1 MGVRTLAKGFYVKL
15 AWANICRSRE
25 VYLPYLI
32 ACAIIG
38 GIYFLVCGFAMSGEL
53 TGVPGGESARALF
66 QMGVIVFT
74 VFAAGFLLSINRF
87 LVKRRKR
94 EFGLYGVL
102 GLSKAHVG
110 RILLLENA
118 IVLLG
123 GLACGLVFALVFGKL
138 LFLLLLKL
146 MHALPQNEFRPAPVA
161 YLATAALFLGVYFV
175 SSLYNLAQVHL
186 ANPIQLLQSEKRGEK
201 DSKLVIPMALI
212 GAAMLGAAYYF
223 AWTVESS
230 GTAMGIFFLLVL
242 LVILAT
248 NLLFTSGSIAVLRAL
263 RANKRFYYR
272 PQNFVSVSGMFH
284 RMRQNASGL
293 ATICILSTMF
303 LVTLCGT
310 LSLYL
315 GQEKTLAPQ
324 YPYDVQVSGYAPY
337 HDRLGAD
344 AKLAALAEEHN
355 VVMHADESGLN
366 YHNYVEGEANPDG
379 TVYPGSELYMQP
391 HSLYLDGTLHFDLE
405 GAEEDREAFLD
416 AARQLSM
423 VLKNEAGEDVTYY
436 YRVRDIWSARQES
449 YGMYGGLLFLGAF
462 FAILF
467 LAVTVLM
474 IYFKQI
480 TEGYEDKER
489 FDILQQVGMDE
500 KQVRGTINAQVLWVF
515 FLPLATALLHMVFA
529 SRILTRMLQSFMLY
543 DWVLVL
549 CCALGVS
556 AAFALIYLIAYRMTA
571 RAYFKIVK
579 R

>member
-1 MGVRTLAKGFYVKL
+1 MGKGFYCKL
-15 AWANICRSRE
+15 AWGNIRRSRE

-38 GIYFLVCGFAMSGEL
+38 GIYFLVCGFAMSKEL
-53 TGVPGGESARALF
+53 QAVPGGESARALF
-66 QMGVIVFT
+66 QMGVMVFT

-123 GLACGLVFALVFGKL
+123 GLAFGLAFALVFGKL

-146 MHALPQNEFRPAPVA
+146 MHALPQNAFAPAPVA
-161 YLATAALFLGVYFV
+161 YLATAALFLGVYFI

-186 ANPIQLLQSEKRGEK
+186 ANPIQLMQSEKRGEK
-201 DSKLVIPMALI
+201 DSKLVVPMALL
-212 GAAMLGAAYYF
+212 GAGMLGVAYYF
-223 AWTVESS
+223 AWTVENS
-230 GTAMGIFFLLVL
+230 GTAMGIFFILVL

-248 NLLFTSGSIAVLRAL
+248 NLLFTSGSIAVLRTL
-263 RANKRFYYR
+263 RANRRFYYK
-272 PQNFVSVSGMFH
+272 PKNFVSVSGMFH
-284 RMRQNASGL
+284 RMRQNAASL

-303 LVTLCGT
+303 LVTLAGT

-315 GQEKTLAPQ
+315 GQEKTLAMY
-324 YPYDVQVSGYAPY
+324 YPYDAYASGYPIVLDPAA
-337 HDRLGAD
+337 AD
-344 AKLAALAEEHN
+344 AALSALAEQHG
-355 VVMHADESGLN
+355 VVMHAEEDELN
-366 YHNYVEGEANPDG
+366 YNVAEGAPNPNA
-379 TVYPGSELYMQP
+379 TVYPGSKLHLQAHSIELEGV
-391 HSLYLDGTLHFDLE
+391 LYFDLE
-405 GAEEDREAFLD
+405 GTEEACQAFLEQARELTIAVED
-416 AARQLSM
+416 A
-423 VLKNEAGEDVTYY
+423 EAGGEVHYSYGID
-436 YRVRDIWSARQES
+436 DIWSARQ
-449 YGMYGGLLFLGAF
+449 YNYATYGGLLFLGAF

-489 FDILQQVGMDE
+489 FSILQQVGMDE
-500 KQVRGTINAQVLWVF
+500 AQVKSAINAQILWVF

-529 SRILTRMLQSFMLY
+529 SRILTRMLQAFMLY

-549 CCALGVS
+549 CCAFGVC
-556 AAFALIYLIAYRMTA
+556 AAFALIYFIAYRMTA

>member
-1 MGVRTLAKGFYVKL
+1 MGVRTLAKGFYLRL
-15 AWANICRSRE
+15 AWANIRRSRE

-38 GIYFLVCGFAMSGEL
+38 GIHFLVCGFAMSGEL
-53 TGVPGGESARALF
+53 AGVPGGDAAQGLF

-74 VFAAGFLLSINRF
+74 LFAAGFLLSINSF

-186 ANPIQLLQSEKRGEK
+186 ANPIQLMQSEKRGEK
-201 DSKLVIPMALI
+201 DSKLVIPMALL
-212 GAAMLGAAYYF
+212 GAAMLAAAYYY
-223 AWTVESS
+223 AWTVQEV
-230 GTAMGIFFLLVL
+230 GVALGIFFILVL

-263 RANKRFYYR
+263 RANKRFYYK

-284 RMRQNASGL
+284 RMRQNASSL

-324 YPYDVQVSGYAPY
+324 YPYDVSVSIPQ
-337 HDRLGAD
+337 DKRLWLD
-344 AKLAALAEEHN
+344 EKLAALAAEHGL
-355 VVMHADESGLN
+355 VMHAEESKLS
-366 YHNYVEGEANPDG
+366 YDG
-379 TVYPGSELYMQP
+379 SGDGKSPACRVYPESTLYIQP
-391 HSLYLDGTLHFDLE
+391 HSIYLDGTMHFDLTGSEADCLAFVKAMGKNEYTATNSE
-405 GAEEDREAFLD
+405 GEEIRYSTVPYDIFT
-416 AARQLSM
+416 ARQ
-423 VLKNEAGEDVTYY
+423 A
-436 YRVRDIWSARQES
+436 A

-489 FDILQQVGMDE
+489 FGILQQVGMDE
-500 KQVRGTINAQVLWVF
+500 KQVKGTINAQVLWVF

-529 SRILTRMLQSFMLY
+529 SRILTRMMQAFELY

-556 AAFALIYLIAYRMTA
+556 AAFAVIYFIAYRMTA
-571 RAYFKIVK
+571 RAYFRIVK

>member
-1 MGVRTLAKGFYVKL
+1 MGVRTLAKGFYFKL
-15 AWANICRSRE
+15 AWANIRRRRE

-53 TGVPGGESARALF
+53 AGVPGGESARALF

-212 GAAMLGAAYYF
+212 GAAMLGVAYYF
-223 AWTVESS
+223 AWTVERS
-230 GTAMGIFFLLVL
+230 GTAMGIFFFLVL

-263 RANKRFYYR
+263 RANKSFYYK

-284 RMRQNASGL
+284 RMRQNASSL

-379 TVYPGSELYMQP
+379 TVYPSSELYMQP

-436 YRVRDIWSARQES
+436 YRVRRAAVPWRVLRHPVPCGDGADD
-449 YGMYGGLLFLGAF
+449 LFQADHGRL
-462 FAILF
+462 
-467 LAVTVLM
+467 
-474 IYFKQI
+474 
-480 TEGYEDKER
+480 
-489 FDILQQVGMDE
+489 
-500 KQVRGTINAQVLWVF
+500 
-515 FLPLATALLHMVFA
+515 
-529 SRILTRMLQSFMLY
+529 
-543 DWVLVL
+543 
-549 CCALGVS
+549 
-556 AAFALIYLIAYRMTA
+556 
-571 RAYFKIVK
+571 
-579 R
+579 

>member
-1 MGVRTLAKGFYVKL
+1 MGVRTLAKGFYLKL
-15 AWANICRSRE
+15 AWANIRRSRE
-25 VYLPYLI
+25 VYLPYMI

-38 GIYFLVCGFAMSGEL
+38 GIYFLVCGFAMSTEL
-53 TGVPGGESARALF
+53 EAVPGGDVAQGLF
-66 QMGVIVFT
+66 LMGVIVFT

-87 LVKRRKR
+87 LVKRRKK

-123 GLACGLVFALVFGKL
+123 GFACGLVFALVFGKL

-146 MHALPQNEFRPAPVA
+146 MHALPQNAFRPAPVA
-161 YLATAALFLGVYFV
+161 WLMTSALFLGVYLI

-212 GAAMLGAAYYF
+212 GAGMLGAAYYY
-223 AWTVESS
+223 AWTVEKA
-230 GTAMGIFFLLVL
+230 GTAMGIFFILVL

-263 RANKRFYYR
+263 RANKRFYYK

-284 RMRQNASGL
+284 RMRQNASSL

-310 LSLYL
+310 LSLYF

-324 YPYDVQVSGYAPY
+324 YPYNVQASGYLAVT
-337 HDRLGAD
+337 DRLKAD
-344 AKLAALAEEHN
+344 AELAALAQAHN

-366 YHNYVEGEANPDG
+366 YDYVEGEPNPAA
-379 TVYPGSELYMQP
+379 TVYPDSELYMQP
-391 HSLYLDGTLHFDLE
+391 HSIYLDGTLYFDLDGTE
-405 GAEEDREAFLD
+405 KDRTAFLD
-416 AARQLSM
+416 AARELT
-423 VLKNEAGEDVTYY
+423 VALKDDAGEDVKYY
-436 YRVRDIWSARQES
+436 YGISDIWTARQYN
-449 YGMYGGLLFLGAF
+449 YGMYGGLLFLGVF
-462 FAILF
+462 FAVLF
-467 LAVTVLM
+467 LVVTVLM

-500 KQVRGTINAQVLWVF
+500 NQVKGTINAQVLWVF
-515 FLPLATALLHMVFA
+515 FLPLVTALLHMVFA
-529 SRILTRMLQSFMLY
+529 SRILTRMLQVFMLY
-543 DWVLVL
+543 DWALVL
-549 CCALGVS
+549 CCALGGC
-556 AAFALIYLIAYRMTA
+556 AAFALIYFVAYRMTA
-571 RAYFKIVK
+571 RTYFRIVK